1 MSPLTGEDVSA
12 TGARRSALSPLPDDD
27 APEIGA
33 RRSAL
38 SPLPDDDTPEVGARR
53 SALSP
58 LPADESHDLGARW
71 AEESPPAEIDEAP
84 AARGWGEATDVA
96 DTPPPRRSVQP
107 ALPDLGPP
115 LVQPSPTDD
124 AAPVDDSPL
133 ESPLDETSP
142 VTPIG
147 PADPSVQPTLPDLT
161 PTPSWPPAHSWPPI
175 TTPAAAF
182 VAPSP
187 ALSPADDDHALYR
200 RPAPG
205 EPETQWELT
214 PISAASP
221 PEPPAELETTIL
233 PAIDGSGR
241 KRRAKPAR
249 QARVR
254 AARRHPW
261 RDHKR
266 LLTVVSIVVAF
277 LMVVGVGGYFLSR
290 YNPTVSAI
298 TQGDLTLPLT
308 AGDFRRDPSQGT
320 TPSVHPDSKIQ
331 TVSATYSL
339 NGVQQFLVIA
349 YRPQTDPEAA
359 LQEIQARSVTKV
371 NGGACGHTSDM
382 SLACVV
388 ISGTTAVMA
397 VTLVDQTA
405 DDLIDSAQKVA
416 DGLGK

>member
-1 MSPLTGEDVSA
+1 M
-12 TGARRSALSPLPDDD
+12 SPLPDDD
-27 APEIGA
+27 QEPPRAA
-33 RRSAL
+33 RFA
-38 SPLPDDDTPEVGARR
+38 DDTAD
-53 SALSP
+53 S
-58 LPADESHDLGARW
+58 ADEFDDLEAGD
-71 AEESPPAEIDEAP
+71 ESA
-84 AARGWGEATDVA
+84 
-96 DTPPPRRSVQP
+96 PRRSVQL
-107 ALPDLGPP
+107 ALPDLGPAP
-115 LVQPSPTDD
+115 LVQPSP
-124 AAPVDDSPL
+124 
-133 ESPLDETSP
+133 LDEP
-142 VTPIG
+142 TPLT
-147 PADPSVQPTLPDLT
+147 PLSAADPSVQPPLPYLT
-161 PTPSWPPAHSWPPI
+161 PTPSWRPAVVEHPAAPPTQNWPPVV
-175 TTPAAAF
+175 AAAEP
-182 VAPSP
+182 APEPIRLTTGASP
-187 ALSPADDDHALYR
+187 EDDHALYR

-205 EPETQWELT
+205 EPETQWEMT

-249 QARVR
+249 QARAR

-261 RDHKR
+261 RDHRR
-266 LLTVVSIVVAF
+266 LFTVLSIVVAL

-298 TQGDLTLPLT
+298 TQGELKLPLT
-308 AGDFRRDPSQGT
+308 AGDYRRDPSQGVS
-320 TPSVHPDSKIQ
+320 PSVHPDSKVQ

-371 NGGACGHTSDM
+371 SGGACGHTSDM

-397 VTLVDQTA
+397 VTLVDQPA
-405 DDLIDSAQKVA
+405 DDLIASAQKVA
-416 DGLGK
+416 EGLGKD